1 MRIFTLFIVAL
12 FASTPVQAA
21 DDRPKAG
28 MDALMDM
35 SDEEFDEMLKES
47 IRRQEE
53 ENGYTIEE
61 RTKAMFQARA
71 ELTRAEIVNVQ
82 EYVIRKQMEN
92 VPDEHR
98 MDFLNGSLS
107 DLAQCTAFRLAQAH
121 SLKQRGGT
129 NADTYEK
136 KANLFESHLYLA
148 AQAVGRIVGDDT
160 YEAEA
165 RRQVKDNATAWV
177 STHYDSMTYKTD
189 GQKQHYDGW
198 DGKCTKISNVLTDQ
212 LEQRAGERV
221 SAAAVEKR
229 TDEILADLVAS
240 RQ

>member
-1 MRIFTLFIVAL
+1 MRILPLFIAAL
-12 FASTPVQAA
+12 FASTSVLAA

-35 SDEEFDEMLKES
+35 SDEEFDQMLKES
-47 IRRQEE
+47 IRKEE
-53 ENGYTIEE
+53 EKNGYTITE
-61 RTKAMFQARA
+61 RTEAMFQAKA
-71 ELTRAEIVNVQ
+71 ELTLAEIVNVQ

-92 VPDEHR
+92 VPDEHK

-121 SLKQRGGT
+121 SLNLRGGT

-136 KANLFESHLYLA
+136 KANLFETHLYLA
-148 AQAVGRIVGDDT
+148 VQAVGRIMGDDA

-165 RRQVKDNATAWV
+165 RRQVKDNVTTWMA
-177 STHYDSMTYKTD
+177 THYDSMTYKTD
-189 GQKQHYDGW
+189 AQKQHYDGW
-198 DGKCTKISNVLTDQ
+198 DGKCIKISNVLTDQ
-212 LEQRAGERV
+212 LEKRAGERV